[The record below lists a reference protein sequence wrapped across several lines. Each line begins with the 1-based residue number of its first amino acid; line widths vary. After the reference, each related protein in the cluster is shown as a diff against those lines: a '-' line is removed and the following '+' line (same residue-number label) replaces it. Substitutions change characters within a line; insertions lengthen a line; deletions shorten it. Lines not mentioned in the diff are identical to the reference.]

1 MADVVLVVAGLLK
14 LGDHMFVG
22 RRTGPG
28 FEGCWEFPGGKV
40 DPGETLDQ
48 ALRREWMEELSL
60 PLTHLYVER
69 SVYTYKGH
77 ILGTIEIHL
86 LQAWISPG
94 WVGRLTTDR
103 EPAMPRIPPGDSH
116 SETAWMT
123 ADEILA
129 LPDEACVPSL
139 KPFVQALR
147 SLS

>member
-69 SVYTYKGH
+69 SVYTYKGYV
-77 ILGTIEIHL
+77 LGTIEIHL

-94 WVGRLTTDR
+94 WVGRLLVDH
-103 EPAMPRIPPGDSH
+103 EPAMPHIPPGNSH

-147 SLS
+147 SPS